1 MKKALL
7 VVSFGTSFKE
17 TREKTICALE
27 QDLRDEFPDRD
38 FYRAWTSNMIIKKVE
53 RTEGLSVDTLEEAI
67 LHMKADGVTDV
78 LVQPTHMTDGFENDR
93 MNKVLKD
100 VKDSFDRIAV
110 GKPMLVTEED
120 IDYMS
125 EAVLTEFPEVKAG
138 KAALVLMGHGTP
150 VKPGEK
156 GYDPAE
162 DPNKVYPD
170 QENSFRK
177 LGYDNVFVGTVEAT
191 PTLEDTIERI
201 KASFPAPGKVYIAP
215 YLIVAGDHANNDM
228 AGDSPDS
235 WKNVIASEGYEV
247 EPVIKGLGEYPQVR
261 ARFVAH
267 AREAEE
273 I

>member
-27 QDLRDEFPDRD
+27 QDLRDRFPDRA
-38 FYRAWTSNMIIKKVE
+38 FYRAWTSNRIIKKVAE
-53 RTEGLSVDTLEEAI
+53 TEGLIVDKLEEAV
-67 LHMKADGVTDV
+67 LHMKADGVDDV

-93 MNKVLKD
+93 MMKLLRE
-100 VKDSFDRIAV
+100 VKDSFSVVRA
-110 GKPMLVTEED
+110 GKPMLVTEDD

-125 EAVLTEFPEVKAG
+125 ESVLADFPEVKAG

-156 GYDPAE
+156 GYEPE
-162 DPNKVYPD
+162 SDPNKVYAV

-177 LGYDNVFVGTVEAT
+177 LGYDKVFVGTVEAV
-191 PTLEDTIERI
+191 PTLEDTLE
-201 KASFPAPGKVYIAP
+201 KLTAEYPAPGRVYVAP

-228 AGDSPDS
+228 AGDGPDS
-235 WKNVIASEGYEV
+235 WKNVIAGKGYEV
-247 EPVIKGLGEYPQVR
+247 IPVIRGLGEYPKIR
-261 ARFVAH
+261 ARFVKH
-267 AREAEE
+267 AEEAEE

>member
-27 QDLRDEFPDRD
+27 QDLRDEFPDRA
-38 FYRAWTSNMIIKKVE
+38 FYRAWTSNIIIKKVAN
-53 RTEGLSVDTLEEAI
+53 TEGLVVDKLEEAV

-78 LVQPTHMTDGFENDR
+78 LVQPTHMTDGYENDR
-93 MNKVLKD
+93 MMKVLLD
-100 VKDSFDRIAV
+100 VKDSFSSIKV
-110 GKPMLVTEED
+110 GKPMLVSEED

-125 EAVLTEFPEVKAG
+125 ESVVSDFPEVKDG

-156 GYDPAE
+156 GYDPKG
-162 DPNKVYPD
+162 DPNKVYTD
-170 QENSFRK
+170 QESSFRK
-177 LGYDNVFVGTVEAT
+177 LGYDNVFVGTVEAA
-191 PTLEDTIERI
+191 PTLEDTVE
-201 KASFPAPGKVYIAP
+201 KLKKEFPAPGKVYIAP

-228 AGDSPDS
+228 AGDEPDS
-235 WKNVIASEGYEV
+235 WKNVIAKEGYEV
-247 EPVIKGLGEYPQVR
+247 VPVVKGLGEYPKIR
-261 ARFVAH
+261 ERFVKH
-267 AREAEE
+267 AGEAEE

>member
-1 MKKALL
+1 MKKALM

-38 FYRAWTSNMIIKKVE
+38 FYRAWTSNIIIKKVA
-53 RTEGLSVDTLEEAI
+53 RVEGLVVDKLEEAV

-78 LVQPTHMTDGFENDR
+78 LVQPTHMTDGYENDR
-93 MNKVLKD
+93 MKKVLLD
-100 VKDSFDRIAV
+100 VKDSFESIKV
-110 GKPMLVTEED
+110 GKPMLVSEDD

-125 EAVLTEFPEVKAG
+125 ESVLSEFPEVKEG

-156 GYDPAE
+156 GYEPE
-162 DPNKVYPD
+162 SDPNKVYLD

-177 LGYDNVFVGTVEAT
+177 LGYNNVFVGTVEAT
-191 PTLEDTIERI
+191 PTLEDTLEKM
-201 KASFPAPGKVYIAP
+201 KAAFPAPGKVYITP

-228 AGDSPDS
+228 AGDEPDS
-235 WKNVIASEGYEV
+235 WKNVIAAEGYEV
-247 EPVIKGLGEYPQVR
+247 VPVVKGLGEYSKIR
-261 ARFVAH
+261 ERFVQH
-267 AREAEE
+267 AKEAEE